1 MDMSHR
7 KIMGRPTVYCPQGHG
22 YDPTENKVCPHCY
35 GEEAN
40 KELGVTQKAKALYD
54 FDEDLMP
61 TESGTAV
68 KRSFREEK
76 QVEEKEMP
84 AEELQS
90 MVDDWS
96 WDDAGET
103 VSGFAKNTG
112 IDPIAGW
119 LVAVN
124 GRCKGR
130 DYRIHSENNYI
141 GRSMNMD
148 ICIPEDDMISRENHA
163 SIAYDTRAKK
173 FYFTPCNN
181 RNIARVNENAVFA
194 TTELAPYDIIE
205 LGATS
210 FVFVPFCGEQYDWTE
225 LFSKGVEGV

>member
-1 MDMSHR
+1 MNMKYR
-7 KIMGRPTVYCPQGHG
+7 KITGIPTVYCPQGHG

-40 KELGVTQKAKALYD
+40 KELGVTQKAKDLYD
-54 FDEDLMP
+54 YDEDLMP
-61 TESGTAV
+61 TESGAAI
-68 KRSFREEK
+68 KRQIENIEQIEETELS
-76 QVEEKEMP
+76 VEEPQGM
-84 AEELQS
+84 S
-90 MVDDWS
+90 DDWS
-96 WDDAGET
+96 WEDAGET
-103 VSGFAKNTG
+103 VSGIAKSAG
-112 IDPIAGW
+112 IDPVAGW

-124 GRCKGR
+124 GRCKGK

-163 SIAYDTRAKK
+163 SIAYDARTKK

-181 RNIARVNENAVFA
+181 RNIARVNENAVFT
-194 TTELAPYDIIE
+194 TTELSPYDIIE

-210 FVFVPFCGEQYDWTE
+210 FVFVPFCGEQYDWVE
-225 LFSKGVEGV
+225 LFSQRMEGV